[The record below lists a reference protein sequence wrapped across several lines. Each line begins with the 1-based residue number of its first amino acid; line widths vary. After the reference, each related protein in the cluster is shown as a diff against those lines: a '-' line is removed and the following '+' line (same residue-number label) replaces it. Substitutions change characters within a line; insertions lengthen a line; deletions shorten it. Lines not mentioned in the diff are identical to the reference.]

1 MSLIAT
7 ETISFEDAIAL
18 TQEFMEQIGDL
29 SEAEKEKIVSALV
42 ASENGARGFFVTF
55 LTSDNPLVDQESAG
69 IINGLKSS
77 AEIVSELLV
86 KNVAMSTAMKITHQR
101 NQHEEMAHQSQ
112 RVTNRSLYLIE
123 QVSLTEAE
131 RKIADLKTTID
142 RGEGVYQA
150 FLTRWQYD
158 TEQKDAIVNIFSAFG
173 KS

>member
-18 TQEFMEQIGDL
+18 TQEFMEQIGNL

-55 LTSDNPLVDQESAG
+55 LTSDNPLVDQESLG
-69 IINGLKSS
+69 IINGLKTS

-86 KNVAMSTAMKITHQR
+86 KNVAMSTAMKITHRR
-101 NQHEEMAHQSQ
+101 NQNEEMANQSQ

-123 QVSLTEAE
+123 QLSLSEVKQ
-131 RKIADLKTTID
+131 KINDLQATID
-142 RGEGVYQA
+142 TGEGVYQA
-150 FLTRWQYD
+150 FLSRWQYD
-158 TEQKDAIVNIFSAFG
+158 TEQKDAIVNIFRVC
-173 KS
+173 